1 MLLLNLTLIMHRQP
15 GILTS
20 HTQKNKIQITQ
31 NKCIQYCLQQEKMTH
46 ISKNELETQ
55 LVTC

>member
-1 MLLLNLTLIMHRQP
+1 MLLFNLTLIMHRQP

-20 HTQKNKIQITQ
+20 HKNKIQITQ
-31 NKCIQYCLQQEKMTH
+31 SKCIQYCLQQEKMTH
-46 ISKNELETQ
+46 ISKNELENQ